1 MNRFFCAL
9 TLVFLVITSS
19 CEELNRLTVFELD
32 YESEFTVASTTII
45 DVPISIETPPVPT
58 NSESEFENN
67 NTSSSL
73 IESIQLKRL
82 RLIIE
87 NPADGDFNFLQEV
100 RLFIDAEGLEEQEIA
115 FAENLENQ
123 DLRVIELETTGVE
136 LKEYLKQDSFSL
148 RASTTTDETINEN
161 HDIKVDCVFRVDA
174 NILGL

>member
-1 MNRFFCAL
+1 MNKYFYVLAL
-9 TLVFLVITSS
+9 LLITITTS
-19 CEELNRLTVFELD
+19 CDELDRLTVFELG
-32 YESEFTVASTTII
+32 YESEFTIASSTII

-82 RLIIE
+82 NLIIE
-87 NPADGDFNFLQEV
+87 NPTDGNFNFLREV

-115 FAENLENQ
+115 FAENIENQ
-123 DLRVIELETTGVE
+123 DLKVIELETTGVE
-136 LKEYLKQDSFSL
+136 LKDFLKEDSFTL

>member
-1 MNRFFCAL
+1 MNRIFYGFAL
-9 TLVFLVITSS
+9 LLLVTTS
-19 CEELNRLTVFELD
+19 CEELNRLTVFEID
-32 YESEFTVASTTII
+32 YESEFTVSSTTVI

-87 NPADGDFNFLQEV
+87 NPTDGDFNFLEEV
-100 RLFIDAEGLEEQEIA
+100 RLFIDAEGLEETEIA

-123 DLRVIELETTGVE
+123 NLTILELETTGVE
-136 LKEYLKQDSFSL
+136 LKDFLKKDSFTL
-148 RASTTTDETINEN
+148 RASTTTDETINED
-161 HDIKVDCVFRVDA
+161 HDIKVECVFRVDA